1 MKKLKNKGK
10 GPKQYGWRL
19 VQWVQW
25 GHVKGSVDSNKCLL
39 GKELARCCP
48 HCTQGFIKKS
58 FFINVNAFT
67 LIISENAET
76 LGTVGTEPPKS
87 FPYKEL
93 QCPHPSSRVHTVPIA
108 IAITHNKSCP
118 LSPITSRSSLKSL
131 SPYPIPYPTK
141 TYTPSYARTMPTFLS
156 LENSLTPVK
165 LRDES
170 FVTRPSAYRSR
181 LYSPYRLPYP
191 YSHKRY
197 TLYPLVGLSASPR
210 CCPTALLREHSP
222 SSTALT
228 APASPRL
235 LSTAL

>member
-25 GHVKGSVDSNKCLL
+25 GHVKGSVDSNKCLW

-118 LSPITSRSSLKSL
+118 LSPITSRSPLKSL
-131 SPYPIPYPTK
+131 SPTQFLIPQRLIPLPMQEPCQLSYHPK
-141 TYTPSYARTMPTFLS
+141 TTYHPLS
-156 LENSLTPVK
+156 LGTKPLSPV
-165 LRDES
+165 
-170 FVTRPSAYRSR
+170 P
-181 LYSPYRLPYP
+181 PYI
-191 YSHKRY
+191 
-197 TLYPLVGLSASPR
+197 
-210 CCPTALLREHSP
+210 ALGYI
-222 SSTALT
+222 ALT
-228 APASPRL
+228 A
-235 LSTAL
+235 